1 MVFTVKFINPSL
13 VTVSRENEG
22 YPYYSKVND
31 RHCLC
36 IVFTNF
42 ASVKGIIIDML
53 DREAY

>member
-13 VTVSRENEG
+13 VTVCRENEG